1 MDQRV
6 KCAAQHFLAIQ
17 TLISAFIPLLAAAA
31 RFKNMRRRQREDVLA
46 RVREIE
52 KVNPFEPASKLS
64 VLQLQQLQQLLQ
76 LLQLLLLLLLLLQLL
91 QPMHLKLA

>member
-31 RFKNMRRRQREDVLA
+31 VAAVAAVAADAPQIGVVLPAGAGPDLEHASAPAPQEDQSKIA
-46 RVREIE
+46 WQGRCPAAA
-52 KVNPFEPASKLS
+52 NPSW
-64 VLQLQQLQQLLQ
+64 
-76 LLQLLLLLLLLLQLL
+76 
-91 QPMHLKLA
+91 